1 MRPKSSNAKSRTKAS
16 AEAVVKDIRR
26 ATRRHFSAEDK
37 IRIVLD
43 GLRGDDSIAEL
54 CRKEGI
60 AQSLYYTWSKEFME
74 AGKRRLA
81 GDTARA
87 ATTDEVKDLR
97 RETGALKECV
107 ADLTLENRLLK
118 KKHSRGWGRR
128 RMRYPASE
136 KLEIISIVE
145 QSHLSAKRT
154 LDQLGIAR
162 RTFYRWYDRY
172 LQGGPEALED
182 RPSAPSRVWNRI
194 GEDIQDQ
201 IVEMA
206 LDHSELSPRELAVRF
221 TDEKRYFVS
230 EATVYRLLKAHDLIT
245 SPAYV
250 VIKAADQFHTKTT
263 RPNEMWQTDFTYFK
277 IIGWGWMYLSTVLDD
292 FSRYIIAW
300 KLCTNMRAE
309 DVTDTLDLAL
319 AASGCDSAT
328 VLHKPRL
335 LSDNGPSYIAGELAE
350 YIEARKMSH
359 VRGAPCHPQTQGK
372 IERWHQT
379 LKNRIL
385 LENYFLPG
393 DLEARIEAF
402 VEHYNHQRYHES
414 LNNVTPADAYF
425 GRAPTIIKQ
434 RERIKR
440 QTIEHRRLQHR
451 RLAA

>member
-1 MRPKSSNAKSRTKAS
+1 MSSKSTKPKAPAAT
-16 AEAVVKDIRR
+16 VVKDIRR

-37 IRIVLD
+37 IRIVLE

-87 ATTDEVKDLR
+87 ATSDEVKDLR
-97 RETGALKECV
+97 HQARDRKECV

-118 KKHSRGWGRR
+118 KHDRGWGGR

-136 KLEIISIVE
+136 KLEIIRIVE
-145 QSHLSAKRT
+145 QSHLPAKVT
-154 LDQLGIAR
+154 LDKLGIAR

-172 LQGGPEALED
+172 LEGGPEALED

-194 GEDIQDQ
+194 PAEMHDQ
-201 IVEMA
+201 IIELA
-206 LDHSELSPRELAVRF
+206 LEQSELSPRELAVRF
-221 TDEKRYFVS
+221 TDETRYFVS

-319 AASGCDSAT
+319 AASGCDQ
-328 VLHKPRL
+328 VNVHHKPRL
-335 LSDNGPSYIAGELAE
+335 LSDNGPCYIAGELAE
-350 YIEARKMSH
+350 YIEAQRMSH
-359 VRGAPCHPQTQGK
+359 VRGAPFHPQTQGK

-379 LKNRIL
+379 MKNRIL

-393 DLEARIEAF
+393 DLETQIEAF

-425 GRAPTIIKQ
+425 GRAPAIIKE

-451 RLAA
+451 KHAA

>member
-1 MRPKSSNAKSRTKAS
+1 MKSQHSLKKSPAKAP
-16 AEAVVKDIRR
+16 AERVVKDIRR
-26 ATRRHFSAEDK
+26 QTRRHFSAEDK

-43 GLRGDDSIAEL
+43 GLRGEDSIAEL

-87 ATTDEVKDLR
+87 ATSGEVQDLR
-97 RETGALKECV
+97 REARPEGMRGRPDAGKPSAE
-107 ADLTLENRLLK
+107 
-118 KKHSRGWGRR
+118 KKHDRGWGRR

-136 KLEIISIVE
+136 KLEIIRIVE
-145 QSHLSAKRT
+145 QSHLPAKRT

-162 RTFYRWYDRY
+162 RTFYRWYDRF
-172 LQGGPEALED
+172 LEGGPEALED
-182 RPSAPSRVWNRI
+182 RPSALSRVWNRI
-194 GEDIQDQ
+194 GDDIQDQ

-206 LDHSELSPRELAVRF
+206 LDYSELSPRELAVRF
-221 TDEKRYFVS
+221 TDEQRYFVS

-309 DVTDTLDLAL
+309 DVTDTLNLAL

-393 DLEARIEAF
+393 DLEAHIEAF

-414 LNNVTPADAYF
+414 LANVTPADAYF
-425 GRAPTIIKQ
+425 GRAPAIIKL

-451 RLAA
+451 KFAA

>member
-1 MRPKSSNAKSRTKAS
+1 MKPKSSRSKSP
-16 AEAVVKDIRR
+16 AEQVVKDIRR
-26 ATRRHFSAEDK
+26 KTRRHFSTEDK

-54 CRKEGI
+54 CRREGI

-97 RETGALKECV
+97 REARDLKECV

-118 KKHSRGWGRR
+118 KHDRGWGRR

-136 KLEIISIVE
+136 KLEIIRIVE
-145 QSHLSAKRT
+145 QSHLPAKRT
-154 LDQLGIAR
+154 LDQLGVAR

-172 LQGGPEALED
+172 LEGGPEALQD

-206 LDHSELSPRELAVRF
+206 LEQTDLSPRELAVRF
-221 TDEKRYFVS
+221 TDERRYFVS
-230 EATVYRLLKAHDLIT
+230 EATVYRLLRAHDLIT
-245 SPAYV
+245 SPAYT
-250 VIKAADQFHTKTT
+250 VIKAADAFHTQTS

-277 IIGWGWMYLSTVLDD
+277 IIGWGWVYLSTVLDD
-292 FSRYIIAW
+292 YSRYIIAW
-300 KLCTNMRAE
+300 KLCTTMRAE
-309 DVTDTLDLAL
+309 DVTETLDMAL
-319 AASGCDSAT
+319 AASGCDHAN
-328 VLHKPRL
+328 VLHRPRL

-350 YIEARKMSH
+350 YIETNQMSH
-359 VRGAPCHPQTQGK
+359 VRGAPFHPQTQGK

-379 LKNRIL
+379 LKNRVL

-393 DLEARIEAF
+393 DLENQIEAF
-402 VEHYNHQRYHES
+402 IEHYNHQRYHES
-414 LNNVTPADAYF
+414 LDNVTPADAYF
-425 GRAPTIIKQ
+425 GRASAIIKR

-440 QTIEHRRLQHR
+440 KTLEHRRLQHR
-451 RLAA
+451 KLAA

>member
-1 MRPKSSNAKSRTKAS
+1 MKPKSSNAKSP
-16 AEAVVKDIRR
+16 AERVVKDIRR
-26 ATRRHFSAEDK
+26 KTRRHFSAEDK

-54 CRKEGI
+54 CRREGI

-97 RETGALKECV
+97 REARDLKECV

-118 KKHSRGWGRR
+118 KHDRGWGRR

-136 KLEIISIVE
+136 KLEIIRIVE
-145 QSHLSAKRT
+145 QSHLPTKRT

-172 LQGGPEALED
+172 LEGGPEALAD

-194 GEDIQDQ
+194 GEDIQQQ

-206 LDHSELSPRELAVRF
+206 LEQTELSPRELAVRF
-221 TDEKRYFVS
+221 TDKRCYFVS

-245 SPAYV
+245 SPAYT
-250 VIKAADQFHTKTT
+250 VIKAAEAFHTKTT

-277 IIGWGWMYLSTVLDD
+277 VIGWGWMYLSTVLDD

-309 DVTDTLDLAL
+309 DVTDTLDMAL

-350 YIEARKMSH
+350 YIEALKMSH
-359 VRGAPCHPQTQGK
+359 VRGAPLHPQTQGK

-393 DLEARIEAF
+393 DLEAHIEAF

-414 LNNVTPADAYF
+414 LANVTPADAYF
-425 GRAPTIIKQ
+425 GRAPAIIKL

-451 RLAA
+451 KFAA